1 MGIHLAEAR
10 VDLDQLRTNIQ
21 TVQAHVGD
29 TQLLVPVKGDGY
41 GHGAVEIART
51 IESLGV
57 AYLGVANLYEA
68 IELRDAGIQA
78 PILIL
83 SASHP
88 QHADR
93 LIETD
98 VSVTVSTYEL
108 ARALE
113 RAAAERDTTVT
124 VHVKV
129 DTGMGRNGV
138 LADEA
143 SAFVRFLREQCP
155 HLSVE
160 GIFSHFSVSFSEA
173 PDDRAYTRQ
182 QIATFNGVLDGLEA
196 AGLRPPLCHIANS
209 AGLIQYE
216 DEVTSGHYNMV
227 RTGILTYGYP
237 EVRQPWTEP
246 VQPIMNLVTWVVSL
260 KALPPGSDIG
270 YGRRYTT
277 SSTEHIATLS
287 IGYADGLPPGLA
299 NNGDVLIHGERAP
312 IVGSVSMDQ
321 MTVNVSG
328 TPDVA
333 IGDEAIIMNGHQ
345 PADAVADRLR
355 TGFTEVVLTA
365 LSPRVARVYFGRAT
379 TA

>member
-1 MGIHLAEAR
+1 MSIHLAEAR

-21 TVQAHVGD
+21 TVQAHLGE

-41 GHGAVEIART
+41 GHGAPEVART

-68 IELRDAGIQA
+68 IELRDAGIRA

-93 LIETD
+93 LLQTD

-113 RAAAERDTTVT
+113 RAAAERDTTAT
-124 VHVKV
+124 VHVNV
-129 DTGMGRNGV
+129 ESGMGRNGIP
-138 LADEA
+138 ANEA
-143 SAFVRFLREQCP
+143 LAFVRFLRERCP

-173 PDDRAYTRQ
+173 PDDRAYTHR
-182 QIATFNGVLDGLEA
+182 QIATFNGVLDELDGNGL
-196 AGLRPPLCHIANS
+196 LPPLRHIANS

-237 EVRQPWTEP
+237 EIRRPWTDP
-246 VQPIMNLVTWVVSL
+246 VQPIMSLVTWVVSV
-260 KALPPGSDIG
+260 KDLPPGSDIG

-277 SSTEHIATLS
+277 ASTERIATLS

-321 MTVNVSG
+321 ITVNVSG
-328 TPDVA
+328 IPDVA

-365 LSPRVARVYFGRAT
+365 LSPRVARVYFGRA
-379 TA
+379 ASA